1 MATTVKIDIS
11 HIRPAMQQA
20 PDAGDKP
27 SGLMALLNK
36 DIQLFGGG
44 FNDKKKERFYSEL
57 TILFSSG
64 LDIKTI
70 LDLIEAEQK
79 KEKDRALFSK
89 IRQDVLKGSTL
100 SDALRHTGQFT
111 DYEYHSIKI
120 GEETGKLSEVLTEL
134 CEYFNRKIK
143 QKRQIVS
150 ALTYPVIVVS
160 FAFLITI
167 MMLKYLVPLFGDIF
181 SRFNAELPTL
191 TRYTIKASNLV
202 NHYVPY
208 MLALIAALG
217 IFIYYNRQKV
227 WYRKYTSLMVLRLP
241 ILGPFMQ
248 KVYITRFCQTMSLLI
263 GAKTNLIEALNLTRN
278 MLGYYPIDSTIA
290 PICEQ
295 IMKGKSFYVCLQG
308 FPIYNHRMVSLIKV
322 AEEVNQL
329 DSMFSKLARQYS
341 DEIDHESKVIANL
354 LEPFIII
361 FLGLVVSTILISM
374 YLPLFELSSVIK

>member
-1 MATTVKIDIS
+1 MKIDITQ
-11 HIRPAMQQA
+11 IKQQA
-20 PDAGDKP
+20 APVKDEQPA
-27 SGLMALLNK
+27 SGIMAMLNK

-70 LDLIEAEQK
+70 LELIEAEQK
-79 KEKDRALFSK
+79 KDKEKELFRRIK
-89 IRQDVLKGSTL
+89 EDVLRGSTL
-100 SDALRHTGQFT
+100 SEALRHTGKFT

-120 GEETGKLSEVLTEL
+120 GEETGKLTEVLTEL
-134 CEYFNRKIK
+134 CDYFNRKIR

-160 FAFLITI
+160 FAFLITL

-181 SRFNAELPTL
+181 ARFNAELPTL
-191 TRYTIKASNLV
+191 TKYTIRASHAV
-202 NHYVPY
+202 NAYALYVV
-208 MLALIAALG
+208 AALVLAG
-217 IFIYYNRQKV
+217 IFIYRNKQKP
-227 WYRKYTSLMVLRLP
+227 WFRKQSSRLLLKLP
-241 ILGPFMQ
+241 IVGSFIR

-263 GAKTNLIEALNLTRN
+263 SARTNLIDALQLTRN
-278 MLGYYPIDSTIA
+278 MLSFYPIEETIT
-290 PICEQ
+290 PITEQ
-295 IMKGKSFYVCLQG
+295 IMKGKPFHACLQQ

-329 DSMFSKLARQYS
+329 DTMFARLARQYS
-341 DEIDHESKVIANL
+341 DEIDHESKVISNL

-374 YLPLFELSSVIK
+374 YLPLFQLSTVIK

>member
-1 MATTVKIDIS
+1 MAF
-11 HIRPAMQQA
+11 
-20 PDAGDKP
+20 
-27 SGLMALLNK
+27 LNK

-57 TILFSSG
+57 NILFSSG

-70 LDLIEAEQK
+70 LELIENEQK
-79 KEKDRALFSK
+79 KEKEKLLF
-89 IRQDVLKGSTL
+89 RQIKNDVLKGSTL
-100 SDALRHTGQFT
+100 SDALRDTGKFT

-120 GEETGKLSEVLTEL
+120 GEETGKLSEVLVEL
-134 CEYFNRKIK
+134 NEYFNRKIK

-181 SRFNAELPTL
+181 SRFNAELPPL
-191 TRYTIKASNLV
+191 TKYTIKASNLV
-202 NHYVPY
+202 NDYAIYV
-208 MLALIAALG
+208 LLLFAAIG
-217 IFIYYNRQKV
+217 IFIYRNKEKT
-227 WYRKYTSLMVLRLP
+227 WYRKHSTQLLVKLP
-241 ILGPFMQ
+241 IFGPFLQ
-248 KVYITRFCQTMSLLI
+248 KVYIARFCQTMSLLI
-263 GAKTNLIEALNLTRN
+263 GAKTNLIEALTLTKN
-278 MLGYYPIDSTIA
+278 MLGFYPIEVTIQ
-290 PICEQ
+290 PINDA
-295 IMKGKSFYVCLQG
+295 IMKGKPFHACLAQ

-329 DSMFSKLARQYS
+329 DAMFGRLAKQYS
-341 DEIDHESKVIANL
+341 DEIDHESKVISNL

>member
-1 MATTVKIDIS
+1 MKIDIS
-11 HIRPAMQQA
+11 HIQPNKGPATDA
-20 PDAGDKP
+20 PAGE
-27 SGLMALLNK
+27 SGIMAILNK

-79 KEKDRALFSK
+79 KEKEKALFSK
-89 IRQDVLKGSTL
+89 IRHDVLKGSTL
-100 SDALRHTGQFT
+100 SEALRRTGKFT

-120 GEETGKLSEVLTEL
+120 GEETGKLSEVLVEL
-134 CEYFNRKIK
+134 CDYFNRKIK

-160 FAFLITI
+160 FAFLITV

-191 TRYTIKASNLV
+191 TKYTIKASNMV
-202 NHYVPY
+202 NDYALYVL
-208 MLALIAALG
+208 LAGVLIG
-217 IFIYYNRQKV
+217 IFIYRNRQKA
-227 WYRKYTSLMVLRLP
+227 WYRKYTSIVLLKLP
-241 ILGPFMQ
+241 IIGPFIQ

-263 GAKTNLIEALNLTRN
+263 SAKTNLIEALQLTKN
-278 MLGYYPIDSTIA
+278 MLSFYPIEATID
-290 PICEQ
+290 PITEQ
-295 IMKGKSFYVCLQG
+295 IMKGRQFHECLAQ
-308 FPIYNHRMVSLIKV
+308 FPVYNHRMISLIKV

-329 DSMFSKLARQYS
+329 DTMFAKLARQYS
-341 DEIDHESKVIANL
+341 DEIDHESKVISNL

-374 YLPLFELSSVIK
+374 YLPLFQLSTVIK

>member
-1 MATTVKIDIS
+1 
-11 HIRPAMQQA
+11 MQQVQVG
-20 PDAGDKP
+20 DDKP

-79 KEKDRALFSK
+79 KEKDKALFSK
-89 IRQDVLKGSTL
+89 IRHDVLKGSTL
-100 SDALRHTGQFT
+100 SDALRNTRQFT
-111 DYEYHSIKI
+111 DYEYHSVKI

-134 CEYFNRKIK
+134 CDYFNRKIK

-160 FAFLITI
+160 TAFLITF

-191 TRYTIKASNLV
+191 TKYTIRASNIV
-202 NHYVPY
+202 NHYAPY
-208 MLALIAALG
+208 LLLLIAGLG
-217 IFIYYNRQKV
+217 IFVYYCRQKT
-227 WYRKYTSLMVLRLP
+227 WYRKYTSLMVLKLP
-241 ILGPFMQ
+241 IIGPFMQ

-263 GAKTNLIEALNLTRN
+263 GAKTNLIEALHLTKN

-290 PICEQ
+290 PICDQ
-295 IMKGKSFYVCLQG
+295 IMKGKPFYVCLQA
-308 FPIYNHRMVSLIKV
+308 FSIYNHRMVSLIKV

-329 DSMFSKLARQYS
+329 DGMFSKLAKQYS